1 MAVIGARP
9 AGGIGVLGR
18 RPRRERRAPQRAR
31 VHHAGAGRRARQ
43 AGIAGFLAT
52 IVVAA
57 GLGLFYLSQSSHV
70 AAVGYQIDSLQSQ
83 LSAARDA
90 QQELVLEIGS
100 ARSPS
105 QVLQRAHDLG
115 LVPVDPRNVTF
126 ASPPASPSND
136 LIH

>member
-1 MAVIGARP
+1 VG
-9 AGGIGVLGR
+9 
-18 RPRRERRAPQRAR
+18 
-31 VHHAGAGRRARQ
+31 
-43 AGIAGFLAT
+43 
-52 IVVAA
+52 AA

-90 QQELVLEIGS
+90 QQQLVLEIGS

-105 QVLQRAHDLG
+105 QVLQRARDLG
-115 LVPVDPRNVTF
+115 LVPIDPRNVTF

>member
-18 RPRRERRAPQRAR
+18 RSRPVRRAPQRAR
-31 VHHAGAGRRARQ
+31 ARHTGAGRRARQ
-43 AGIAGFLAT
+43 ASIAGFLAT

-83 LSAARDA
+83 LAAARDA
-90 QQELVLEIGS
+90 QQQLVLEIGS

-105 QVLQRAHDLG
+105 QVLQRARDLG
-115 LVPVDPRNVTF
+115 LVPINPGGVTF

>member
-18 RPRRERRAPQRAR
+18 RSRPPKRAPQRAR
-31 VHHAGAGRRARQ
+31 TSHAGAGRRARQ
-43 AGIAGFLAT
+43 AGIAGFLAM

-70 AAVGYQIDSLQSQ
+70 AAVGYQIDDLQSQ
-83 LSAARDA
+83 LAAARSA
-90 QQELVLEIGS
+90 QEQLVLQVGA
-100 ARSPS
+100 ARSPT
-105 QVLQRAHDLG
+105 QVLQRARQLG
-115 LVPVDPRNVTF
+115 LVPIDPRNVSF
-126 ASPPASPSND
+126 ASRPASPSTD